1 MSLLYTASF
10 KEFGSLVCLWHDVK
24 LRKTQLEVRS
34 LNVIW
39 RRDLWCHRVIV
50 FWKCVKLLA
59 EQLWQIWR
67 RYAPPF
73 FCYLRKT
80 WGGGG
85 ADNRPPAVRGFTL
98 AVTAQGGWCNPL
110 GFSENNSRSDRPI
123 ITKFGI
129 PTHHLNNFAS
139 SLKISRP
146 YLLWPSTWVTWFP
159 RSCQAKFVFRTVS
172 TPEIWELRYFCWWY
186 GHG

>member
-34 LNVIW
+34 LNVTW
-39 RRDLWCHRVIV
+39 RRDLWGHRVIV

-73 FCYLRKT
+73 FRYLRK
-80 WGGGG
+80 
-85 ADNRPPAVRGFTL
+85 
-98 AVTAQGGWCNPL
+98 
-110 GFSENNSRSDRPI
+110 I
-123 ITKFGI
+123 
-129 PTHHLNNFAS
+129 
-139 SLKISRP
+139 
-146 YLLWPSTWVTWFP
+146 
-159 RSCQAKFVFRTVS
+159 
-172 TPEIWELRYFCWWY
+172 
-186 GHG
+186 